1 MERKIV
7 IFGSKKIENLCK
19 HILEECE
26 KRGFTIEEIEELGEG
41 LPCVISESVR
51 KQLSQTTYSVQ

>member
-26 KRGFTIEEIEELGEG
+26 KRGFTIEEIEE
-41 LPCVISESVR
+41 
-51 KQLSQTTYSVQ
+51 